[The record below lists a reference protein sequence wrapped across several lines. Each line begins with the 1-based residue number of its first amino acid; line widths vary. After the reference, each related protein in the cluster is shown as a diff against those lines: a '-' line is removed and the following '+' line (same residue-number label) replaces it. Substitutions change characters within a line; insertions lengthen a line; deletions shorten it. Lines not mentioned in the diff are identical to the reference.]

1 MKKAIFFS
9 FCTVLFLNNS
19 FVSQNEKSIELES
32 LFGDLRGRH
41 IGPASMSGRIIDME
55 LHPKNERVIYAGTA
69 GGGVWKSNNSG
80 TTFFPIFDSQ
90 KVPNIE
96 SFLKEMICV

>member
-9 FCTVLFLNNS
+9 FCAVLFLNNS
-19 FVSQNEKSIELES
+19 LVAQNEKPIELES

-80 TTFFPIFDSQ
+80 TTFFPI
-90 KVPNIE
+90 
-96 SFLKEMICV
+96 SFPFSINPLIS